1 MIWYWKFPHVVGSGS
16 VGIALADAQVPTRD
30 GVDDVLPAPGPLPVP
45 FPALGALVLDVGTE
59 VGTSTL
65 VVCSNPQA
73 VVIRATARLATIE
86 RGLFI

>member
-1 MIWYWKFPHVVGSGS
+1 M
-16 VGIALADAQVPTRD
+16 ALADAQVPTRD
-30 GVDDVLPAPGPLPVP
+30 GVDGVLPAPGPFPAP
-45 FPALGALVLDVGTE
+45 FPALGVLAVDGGTE
-59 VGTSTL
+59 VGTRTL